1 MKSPPPA
8 WHIVVIRLSFWQQIT
23 RIGASLAGMCVALTW
38 WERGWLM
45 EKGGQRKKEGVDLRV
60 TAATEDDSGKAQLGS
75 YSDACCIQNNTITCN
90 HSLNCYPG
98 DWKTSWWKT
107 IKEDQN
113 KGLLRVVAHGLLIEV
128 RRTGCETGGKGNR
141 KREERGWS
149 NLAMQTDGG
158 Y

>member
-1 MKSPPPA
+1 
-8 WHIVVIRLSFWQQIT
+8 
-23 RIGASLAGMCVALTW
+23 MCVALTW

-45 EKGGQRKKEGVDLRV
+45 EKGGQRKREGVDLRV

-113 KGLLRVVAHGLLIEV
+113 KGLLRVVAHWLLIEGKKN
-128 RRTGCETGGKGNR
+128 RLWDREGRETGKGKKEADPTRPMGAA
-141 KREERGWS
+141 KRHTHTTT
-149 NLAMQTDGG
+149 QTRQLGG
-158 Y
+158 ILNWRPLVLRVA